1 MPSKSLAMWYT
12 VDMTE
17 QIALMIKF
25 ACDEI
30 TNHRNWE
37 PFEDFILCL
46 PIETRAHAGQFEFLQ
61 KSIHRENG
69 LHPGNG
75 WGKTSVLAKKHLY
88 FILKHFS
95 DGAKYKT
102 LNVAIT
108 QDQSELVQDEILSLV
123 EKSHVLRGWFIPAVG
138 GSVKFPHAKIK
149 YAHGA
154 ITEFK
159 TTKKKGE
166 SIEGKQYGYISAD
179 EIALELYLEFIRE
192 KILLPRLRAWTDSQI
207 DYSATPKGYTAFY
220 RILEII
226 KRAGG
231 YVRGGNSYENP
242 HIDHTLLDYFK
253 NTWTPEKFDQII
265 RGMFIETSE
274 MMFASRVSRLF
285 DDSLEFEEAY
295 STEQYIEGWDLARGR
310 KKGSDFTVGY
320 RIKKGETHVVVK
332 RWAFQLPWTE
342 KERDNINN
350 EQGYIAERS
359 SVEREIRNA
368 HQASNADV
376 YVDSTG
382 VGDTLY
388 GMVMDIAKPM
398 DFRGGRKDEMLD
410 HLQAVID
417 ADLIKCPFIPQL
429 AEQMTMYQR
438 DDKLIATD
446 DLMSLAIACM
456 AIEVHSS
463 IALAVLDVD
472 VFARSTGRVRRKQF
486 ALVS

>member
-1 MPSKSLAMWYT
+1 MNEYIAAIIFHACKLITDCHDWTMFE
-12 VDMTE
+12 E
-17 QIALMIKF
+17 QVLG
-25 ACDEI
+25 
-30 TNHRNWE
+30 
-37 PFEDFILCL
+37 L
-46 PIETRAHAGQFEFLQ
+46 PVETRAHPGQLEFLQ
-61 KSIHRENG
+61 KSIYRENG

-88 FILKHFS
+88 FVLKHFG

-108 QDQSELVQDEILSLV
+108 QDQAELVQDEIIALAQ
-123 EKSHVLRGWFIPAVG
+123 KSPLLRGWFIPDNG

-149 YAHGA
+149 YCNGA

-192 KILLPRLRAWTDSQI
+192 KILLPRLRAWEDSQI

-220 RILEII
+220 RILESI

-231 YVRGGNSYENP
+231 YVRGGCSYENP
-242 HIDHTLLDYFK
+242 HIDHSLLDYFK
-253 NTWTPEKFDQII
+253 LTWTAEKFQQII
-265 RGMFIETSE
+265 EGHFIETSE
-274 MMFASRVSRLF
+274 MMFASRVSRIF
-285 DDSLEFEEAY
+285 DDSLEFEEVLPGNL
-295 STEQYIEGWDLARGR
+295 YIEGWDFARGR
-310 KKGSDFTVGY
+310 KRGSDFTVGY
-320 RIKKGETHVVVK
+320 RLKQWNPYVVVK
-332 RWAFQLPWTE
+332 RWGFQLPWTE

-350 EQGYIAERS
+350 EQGRIVERS

-368 HQASNADV
+368 QLASGADV

-388 GMVMDIAKPM
+388 GMVMDIAKPI
-398 DFRGGRKDEMLD
+398 DFRGGHKDELLD

-417 ADLIKCPFIPQL
+417 ADLIKSPFVPQL

-446 DLMSLAIACM
+446 DLMSLAIACTP
-456 AIEVHSS
+456 IEVQRAVS
-463 IALAVLDVD
+463 ISMLDID
-472 VFARSTGRVRRKQF
+472 VFARPESVRRRKQI
-486 ALVS
+486 AVAR

>member
-1 MPSKSLAMWYT
+1 MN
-12 VDMTE
+12 E

-30 TNHRNWE
+30 TTHRNWE
-37 PFEDFILCL
+37 PFEDLVLGL
-46 PIETRAHAGQFEFLQ
+46 PQETRAHAGQLEFLQ

-88 FILKHFS
+88 FILKHYS

-108 QDQSELVQDEILSLV
+108 QDQSELVQDEIIALCQ
-123 EKSHVLRGWFIPAVG
+123 KSPILRGWFIPDNG

-149 YAHGA
+149 YSHGA
-154 ITEFK
+154 VTEFK

-220 RILEII
+220 RILQSI
-226 KRAGG
+226 KQAGG
-231 YVRGGNSYENP
+231 YVRGGCSYENP

-253 NTWTPEKFDQII
+253 LTWTPEKFQQII
-265 RGMFIETSE
+265 NGMFIETSE

-285 DDSLEFEEAY
+285 DDSLDFEEVY
-295 STEQYIEGWDLARGR
+295 SGEQYIEGWDLARGR

-320 RIKKGETHVVVK
+320 RLKQANPYVVVK
-332 RWAFQLPWTE
+332 RWGFQLPWTE

-350 EQGYIAERS
+350 EQGRIVERS

-368 HQASNADV
+368 QLASGADV

-388 GMVMDIAKPM
+388 GMVMDIAKPI
-398 DFRGGRKDEMLD
+398 DFRGGRKDELLD

-446 DLMSLAIACM
+446 DLMSLAIACT
-456 AIEVHSS
+456 AIDVHRTMPIS
-463 IALAVLDVD
+463 LLDVD
-472 VFARSTGRVRRKQF
+472 VFARPSFSNMKRKQF
-486 ALVS
+486 MLVR

>member
-1 MPSKSLAMWYT
+1 
-12 VDMTE
+12 
-17 QIALMIKF
+17 MIKF

-30 TNHRNWE
+30 TDRQNWE
-37 PFEDFILCL
+37 PFEDLILCL
-46 PIETRAHAGQFEFLQ
+46 PKEVRAHPGQLEFLQ

-88 FILKHFS
+88 FILKHFA

-108 QDQSELVQDEILSLV
+108 QDQAELVQDEIVSLCQ
-123 EKSHVLRGWFIPAVG
+123 KSTVLRGWFVPDNG

-149 YAHGA
+149 YSNGA

-220 RILEII
+220 RILESI
-226 KRAGG
+226 KRSGG
-231 YVRGGNSYENP
+231 YVRGGTSFENP
-242 HIDHTLLDYFK
+242 HIDHTLLEYFRT
-253 NTWTPEKFDQII
+253 TWTPEKFQQII
-265 RGMFIETSE
+265 EGKFIETSE

-285 DDSLEFEEAY
+285 DENLEFEEVY
-295 STEQYIEGWDLARGR
+295 SGETYIEGWDLARGR

-320 RIKKGETHVVVK
+320 RLKQSSPYVVVK
-332 RWAFQLPWTE
+332 RWGFQLPWTE

-350 EQGYIAERS
+350 EQGRIVERS

-368 HQASNADV
+368 QLASNADV

-388 GMVMDIAKPM
+388 GMVMDIAKPI
-398 DFRGGRKDEMLD
+398 DFRGGRKDELLD

-446 DLMSLAIACM
+446 DLMSLAIACT
-456 AIEVHSS
+456 AIDVQRAMSVS
-463 IALAVLDVD
+463 LLDVD
-472 VFARSTGRVRRKQF
+472 VHARIDYPVDKRKQF
-486 ALVS
+486 AVLC